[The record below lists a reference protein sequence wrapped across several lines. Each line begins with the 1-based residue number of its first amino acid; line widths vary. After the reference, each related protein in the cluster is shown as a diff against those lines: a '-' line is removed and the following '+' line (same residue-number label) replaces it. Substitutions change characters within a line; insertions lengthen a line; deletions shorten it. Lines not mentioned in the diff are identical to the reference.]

1 MHGDIAESIIKRQES
16 LASQRSN
23 WNNLWQQVAD
33 KVSPG
38 KGFNTLKTP
47 GQRNEEVIF
56 DSTAVSDSE
65 KFASVMESMLT
76 PRAQKWH
83 SLKPKNPD
91 LENNQAVMEW
101 CEYVTDML
109 FSLRYSARAN
119 FAGQFHEAFLSLG
132 NFGTGAVY
140 VDDEVGR
147 GIRYKSIFLGELYLT
162 ENSHGFIDT
171 VYRRFMLSPQ
181 QAMIEYGADK
191 DKLPDKLVTDFEQGK
206 YDTQY
211 CFIHAVIPQDD
222 AQEKLPPGMRWASY
236 HVCVDNKALVRKPSG
251 YFSFPYAI
259 GRYITEPGEIYGRGP
274 GITVLADIKTINQM
288 SKANMRAAE
297 LSVTPPLVAPTLD
310 NLVGGVKFLPGAVNY
325 GAMSMDGKPLL
336 APVNLAGSV
345 PIGLEVEEQ
354 RRQVIH
360 NAYLVTLFDILIREP
375 GMTATEAL
383 LRAQERGMLLAP
395 ILGRMQAEM
404 ISPTVERELDIIS
417 RAGLLPPPPEDLM
430 EAGGVVLNIEYDA
443 AINRAQR
450 SEEATAIM
458 QTLEMA
464 LPLAQ
469 VDPAVTKLFK
479 VVEVGREL
487 ALINGMP
494 AKLLRTSEE
503 VYEMQQAEQQAQMMQ
518 QMAAAAPAMTQS
530 VKDVAEAGKIEAET
544 ANIQQ
549 QGAVQ

>member
-1 MHGDIAESIIKRQES
+1 MSITADDIIKRQDS

-23 WNNLWQQVAD
+23 WDSLWQRVAD
-33 KVSPG
+33 VVSPG
-38 KGFNTLKTP
+38 KGFTATRTP
-47 GQRNEEVIF
+47 GQRNEQNIF

-91 LENNQAVMEW
+91 LENNQAIMEW

-140 VDDEVGR
+140 VADDVGR
-147 GIRYKSIFLGELYLT
+147 GIRYKSVFLGELYIT
-162 ENSHGFIDT
+162 ENAHGFIDT
-171 VYRRFMLSPQ
+171 VYRKYSMSPQ
-181 QAMIEYGADK
+181 QAMAEYGADA
-191 DKLPDKLVTDFEQGK
+191 DNLPDKLKQDFQQGK
-206 YDTQY
+206 YDTSY

-236 HVCVDNKALVRKPSG
+236 HVCVDNKMLVRKPSG

-259 GRYITEPGEIYGRGP
+259 GRYITEPGEVYGRGP

-288 SKANMRAAE
+288 SKANLRAAE

-310 NLVGGVKFLPGAVNY
+310 NLSGGVKFMPGAVNY

-360 NAYLVTLFDILIREP
+360 NAYLVSLFEILIHEP
-375 GMTATEAL
+375 GMTATQAL

-417 RAGLLPPPPEDLM
+417 RAGLLPPPPEELT
-430 EAGGVVLNIEYDA
+430 ESGGVVLSIEYDA

-464 LPLAQ
+464 LPMAE
-469 VDPAVTKLFK
+469 VDPAITKLFK
-479 VVEVGREL
+479 FVEVGREL
-487 ALINGMP
+487 ANINGMP
-494 AKLLRTSEE
+494 AKLLNTPEE
-503 VYEMQQAEQQAQMMQ
+503 VYAMQQAEQQAQMAQ
-518 QMAAAAPAMTQS
+518 AAIAAAPAMTQS
-530 VKDVAEAGKIEAET
+530 VKDVAEAGKIEAEA

>member
-1 MHGDIAESIIKRQES
+1 MSITADDIIKRQDS

-23 WNNLWQQVAD
+23 WDSLWQRVAD
-33 KVSPG
+33 VVSPG
-38 KGFNTLKTP
+38 KVFTATRTP
-47 GQRNEEVIF
+47 GQRNEQNIF

-91 LENNQAVMEW
+91 LENNQAIMEW

-140 VDDEVGR
+140 VADDVGR
-147 GIRYKSIFLGELYLT
+147 GIRYKSVFLGELYIT
-162 ENSHGFIDT
+162 ENAHGFIDT
-171 VYRRFMLSPQ
+171 VYRKYSMSPQ
-181 QAMIEYGADK
+181 QAMAEYGDDADN
-191 DKLPDKLVTDFEQGK
+191 LPDKLKQDFQQGK
-206 YDTQY
+206 YDASY
-211 CFIHAVIPQDD
+211 CFIHAVIPQDE
-222 AQEKLPPGMRWASY
+222 AAEKLPPGMRWASY
-236 HVCVDNKALVRKPSG
+236 HVCVDNKMLVRKPSG

-259 GRYITEPGEIYGRGP
+259 GRYITEPGEVYGRGP

-288 SKANMRAAE
+288 SKANLRAAE

-310 NLVGGVKFLPGAVNY
+310 NLSGGVKFMPGAVNY

-360 NAYLVTLFDILIREP
+360 NAYLVSLFEILIHEP
-375 GMTATEAL
+375 GMTATQAL

-417 RAGLLPPPPEDLM
+417 RAGLLPPPPEELT
-430 EAGGVVLNIEYDA
+430 ESGGVVLSIEYDA

-464 LPLAQ
+464 LPMAQ
-469 VDPAVTKLFK
+469 VDPAITKLFK
-479 VVEVGREL
+479 FVEVGREL
-487 ALINGMP
+487 ANINGMP
-494 AKLLRTSEE
+494 AKLLNTPEE
-503 VYEMQQAEQQAQMMQ
+503 VYAMQQAEQQAQMMQ
-518 QMAAAAPAMTQS
+518 QAIAAAPAMTQS
-530 VKDVAEAGKIEAET
+530 VKDVAEAGKIEAEA

>member
-1 MHGDIAESIIKRQES
+1 MSITADDIIKRQDS

-23 WNNLWQQVAD
+23 WDSLWQRVAD
-33 KVSPG
+33 VVSPG
-38 KGFNTLKTP
+38 KGFTATRTP
-47 GQRNEEVIF
+47 GQRNEQNIF

-91 LENNQAVMEW
+91 LENNQAIMEW

-140 VDDEVGR
+140 VADDVGR
-147 GIRYKSIFLGELYLT
+147 GIRYKSVFLGELYIT
-162 ENSHGFIDT
+162 ENAHGFIDT
-171 VYRRFMLSPQ
+171 VYRKYSMSPQ
-181 QAMIEYGADK
+181 QAMAEYGADA
-191 DKLPDKLVTDFEQGK
+191 DNLPDKLKQDFQQGK
-206 YDTQY
+206 YDTSY

-236 HVCVDNKALVRKPSG
+236 HVCVDNKMLVRKPSG

-259 GRYITEPGEIYGRGP
+259 GRYITEPGEVYGRGP

-288 SKANMRAAE
+288 SKVNLRAAE

-310 NLVGGVKFLPGAVNY
+310 NLSGGVKFMPGAVNY
-325 GAMSMDGKPLL
+325 GAMSLDGKPLL
-336 APVNLAGSV
+336 APINLAGSV

-360 NAYLVTLFDILIREP
+360 RAYLVDLFDILIREP
-375 GMTATEAL
+375 GMTATQAL

-417 RAGLLPPPPEDLM
+417 RAGLLPPPPEELT
-430 EAGGVVLNIEYDA
+430 ESGGVVLNIEYDA

-464 LPLAQ
+464 LPMAQ
-469 VDPAVTKLFK
+469 VDPAITKLFK
-479 VVEVGREL
+479 FVEVGREL
-487 ALINGMP
+487 ANINGMP
-494 AKLLRTSEE
+494 AKLLNTPEE
-503 VYEMQQAEQQAQMMQ
+503 VYAMQQAEQQAQMMQ
-518 QMAAAAPAMTQS
+518 QAIAAAPAMTQS
-530 VKDVAEAGKIEAET
+530 VKDVAEAGKIEAEA

>member
-1 MHGDIAESIIKRQES
+1 MQGNVAENIIKRQES
-16 LASQRSN
+16 LAGMRSN
-23 WNNLWQQVAD
+23 WETLWQDVAD

-38 KGFNTLKTP
+38 KGFSTTKTP
-47 GQRNEEVIF
+47 GQRNEQVIF
-56 DSTAVSDSE
+56 DSTAVSDAD

-140 VDDEVGR
+140 IADEEGV
-147 GIRYKSIFLGELYLT
+147 GIRYRSVYLGEMYIA

-171 VYRRFMLSPQ
+171 VYRKYTMSPQ
-181 QAMIEYGADK
+181 QAVAEYGEDNDALPK
-191 DKLPDKLVTDFEQGK
+191 KLLDDFEKGK
-206 YDTQY
+206 YDTLY
-211 CFIHAVIPQDD
+211 CFIHAVIPQYD

-236 HVCVDNKALVRKPSG
+236 HVSVDEKTLVRKPSG

-259 GRYITEPGEIYGRGP
+259 GRYVTEPGEIYGRGP
-274 GITVLADIKTINQM
+274 GITVLADIKTVNQM
-288 SKANMRAAE
+288 NKANLWAAE
-297 LSVTPPLVAPTLD
+297 MAVTPPLLAPTAD
-310 NLVGGVKFLPGAVNY
+310 NLMGGVKFSPRAVNY
-325 GAMSMDGKPLL
+325 GGMSMDGRPLI
-336 APVNLAGSV
+336 APVDMGANL
-345 PIGLEVEEQ
+345 PFGLEAMEQ
-354 RRQVIH
+354 KSRVIDD
-360 NAYLVTLFDILIREP
+360 AYLVTLFEILVREP

-417 RAGLLPPPPEDLM
+417 RAGLLPPPPQELLDS
-430 EAGGVVLNIEYDA
+430 GGVLLNIEYDA
-443 AINRAQR
+443 AINRVQR

-458 QTLEMA
+458 QTIEMVA
-464 LPLAQ
+464 PMAQ
-469 VDPAVTKLFK
+469 IDPAVTKLFK
-479 VVEVGREL
+479 FVEVGREL
-487 ALINGMP
+487 ANINGMP
-494 AKLLRTSEE
+494 AKLLNTPED
-503 VYEMQQAEQQAQMMQ
+503 VYAMMQAEQQAQAMQ
-518 QMAAAAPAMTQS
+518 QMLQAAPAMTQS
-530 VKDVAEAGKIEAET
+530 VKDVAEAGKIEAEA

-549 QGAVQ
+549 AGTV

>member
-1 MHGDIAESIIKRQES
+1 MTITADDIIKRQDS

-23 WNNLWQQVAD
+23 WDSLWQRVAD
-33 KVSPG
+33 VVSPG
-38 KGFNTLKTP
+38 KGFTATRTP
-47 GQRNEEVIF
+47 GQRNEQNIF

-91 LENNQAVMEW
+91 LENNQAIMEW

-140 VDDEVGR
+140 VADDVGR
-147 GIRYKSIFLGELYLT
+147 GIRYKSVFLGELYIT
-162 ENSHGFIDT
+162 ENAHGFIDT
-171 VYRRFMLSPQ
+171 VYRKYSMSPQ
-181 QAMIEYGADK
+181 QAMAEYGDDADN
-191 DKLPDKLVTDFEQGK
+191 LPDKLKQDFQQGK

-236 HVCVDNKALVRKPSG
+236 HVCVDNKMLVRKPSG

-288 SKANMRAAE
+288 SKANLRAAE

-310 NLVGGVKFLPGAVNY
+310 NLSGGVKFMPGAVNY

-360 NAYLVTLFDILIREP
+360 NAYLVSLFEILIREP

-417 RAGLLPPPPEDLM
+417 RAGLLPPPPEELA
-430 EAGGVVLNIEYDA
+430 ESGGVVLSIEYDA

-464 LPLAQ
+464 LPMAQ
-469 VDPAVTKLFK
+469 VDPAITKLFK
-479 VVEVGREL
+479 FVEVGREL
-487 ALINGMP
+487 ANINGMP
-494 AKLLRTSEE
+494 AKLLNTPEE
-503 VYEMQQAEQQAQMMQ
+503 VYQMQQAEQQAQMAQ
-518 QMAAAAPAMTQS
+518 AAIAAAPAMTQS
-530 VKDVAEAGKIEAET
+530 VKDVAEAGKIEAEA

>member
-1 MHGDIAESIIKRQES
+1 MSITADDIIKRQDS

-23 WNNLWQQVAD
+23 WDSLWQRVAD
-33 KVSPG
+33 VVSPG
-38 KGFNTLKTP
+38 KGFTATRTP
-47 GQRNEEVIF
+47 GQRNEQNIF

-91 LENNQAVMEW
+91 LENNQAIMEW

-140 VDDEVGR
+140 VADDVGR
-147 GIRYKSIFLGELYLT
+147 GIRYKSVFLGELYIT
-162 ENSHGFIDT
+162 ENAHGFIDT
-171 VYRRFMLSPQ
+171 VYRKYSMSPQ
-181 QAMIEYGADK
+181 QAMAEYGADA
-191 DKLPDKLVTDFEQGK
+191 DNLPDKLKQDFQQGK
-206 YDTQY
+206 YDTSY

-222 AQEKLPPGMRWASY
+222 AAEKLPPGMRWASY
-236 HVCVDNKALVRKPSG
+236 HVCVDNKMLVRKPSG

-259 GRYITEPGEIYGRGP
+259 GRYITEPGEVYGRGP

-288 SKANMRAAE
+288 SKANLRAAE

-310 NLVGGVKFLPGAVNY
+310 NLSGGVKFMPGAVNY

-360 NAYLVTLFDILIREP
+360 NAYLVSLFEILIHEP
-375 GMTATEAL
+375 GMTATQAL
-383 LRAQERGMLLAP
+383 LRVQERGMLLAP

-417 RAGLLPPPPEDLM
+417 RAGLLPPPPEELA
-430 EAGGVVLNIEYDA
+430 ESGGVVLSIEYDA

-458 QTLEMA
+458 QTIEMA
-464 LPLAQ
+464 LPMAQ
-469 VDPAVTKLFK
+469 VDPAITKLFK
-479 VVEVGREL
+479 FVEVGREL
-487 ALINGMP
+487 ANINGMP
-494 AKLLRTSEE
+494 AKLLNTPEE
-503 VYEMQQAEQQAQMMQ
+503 VYAMVQAEQQAQMAQ
-518 QMAAAAPAMTQS
+518 AAIAAAPAMTQS
-530 VKDVAEAGKIEAET
+530 VKDVAEAGKIEAEA

>member
-1 MHGDIAESIIKRQES
+1 MTITADDIIKRQDS

-23 WNNLWQQVAD
+23 WDSLWQRVAD
-33 KVSPG
+33 VVSPV
-38 KGFNTLKTP
+38 KGFTATRTP
-47 GQRNEEVIF
+47 GQRNEQNIF

-91 LENNQAVMEW
+91 LENNQAIMEW

-140 VDDEVGR
+140 VADDVGR
-147 GIRYKSIFLGELYLT
+147 GIRYKSVFLGELYIT
-162 ENSHGFIDT
+162 ENAHGFIDT
-171 VYRRFMLSPQ
+171 VYRKYSMSPQ
-181 QAMIEYGADK
+181 QAMAEYGADA
-191 DKLPDKLVTDFEQGK
+191 DNLPDKLKQDFQQGK
-206 YDTQY
+206 YDTSY

-236 HVCVDNKALVRKPSG
+236 HVCVDNKMLVRKPSG

-259 GRYITEPGEIYGRGP
+259 GRYITEPGEVYGRGP

-288 SKANMRAAE
+288 SKVNLRAAE

-310 NLVGGVKFLPGAVNY
+310 NLSGGIKFMPGAVNY
-325 GAMSMDGKPLL
+325 GTMTMDGKPLL
-336 APVNLAGSV
+336 APVSLAGSV

-360 NAYLVTLFDILIREP
+360 RAYLVDLFDILIREP
-375 GMTATEAL
+375 GMTATQAL

-417 RAGLLPPPPEDLM
+417 RAGLLPPPPEELT
-430 EAGGVVLNIEYDA
+430 ESGGVVLSIEYDA

-464 LPLAQ
+464 LPMAQ
-469 VDPAVTKLFK
+469 VDPAITKLFK
-479 VVEVGREL
+479 FVEVGREL
-487 ALINGMP
+487 ANINGMP
-494 AKLLRTSEE
+494 AKLLNTPEE
-503 VYEMQQAEQQAQMMQ
+503 VYAMQQAEQQAQMMQ
-518 QMAAAAPAMTQS
+518 QAIAAAPAMTQS
-530 VKDVAEAGKIEAET
+530 VKDVAEAGKIEAEA

>member
-1 MHGDIAESIIKRQES
+1 MHGGIAENIIRRQEN
-16 LASQRSN
+16 LASLRVN
-23 WNNLWQQVAD
+23 WDNLWQQVAD

-38 KGFNTLKTP
+38 KGFSALRRP
-47 GQRNEEVIF
+47 GQRNEQGIF

-83 SLKPKNPD
+83 SLKPKDPD
-91 LENNQAVMEW
+91 LADNQAVIEW
-101 CEYVTDML
+101 CESVTDIL
-109 FSLRYSARAN
+109 FGLRYSARAN

-140 VDDEVGR
+140 VADEVGR
-147 GIRYKSIFLGELYLT
+147 GVRYKSIFLGELFIT
-162 ENSHGFIDT
+162 ENSHGFVDT
-171 VYRRFMLSPQ
+171 VYRRYMLTPQ
-181 QAMIEYGADK
+181 QAAAEYGADNPG
-191 DKLPDKLVTDFEQGK
+191 LPDKLKADFAAGK

-236 HVCVDNKALVRKPSG
+236 HVCVDNKALLRPPSG

-288 SKANMRAAE
+288 SKANLRAAE
-297 LSVTPPLVAPTLD
+297 LTVTPPLLAPSLD
-310 NLVGGVKFLPGAVNY
+310 NLTGGVKFMPGAVNY
-325 GAMSMDGKPLL
+325 GAMSPDGKPLL
-336 APVNLAGSV
+336 APINLAGNL
-345 PIGLEVEEQ
+345 PIGLEAEEQ

-360 NAYLVTLFDILIREP
+360 RAYLVDLFEILVREP
-375 GMTATEAL
+375 GMTATQAL

-404 ISPTVERELDIIS
+404 ISPTVERELDIIA
-417 RAGLLPPPPEDLM
+417 RAGLLPPLPDEL
-430 EAGGVVLNIEYDA
+430 AQGGGLVLSIEYDA

-458 QTLEMA
+458 QTLEMT

-469 VDPAVTKLFK
+469 ADPGVTKLFK
-479 VVEVGREL
+479 FTEVGREL
-487 ALINGMP
+487 AAINGMP
-494 AKLLRTSEE
+494 AKLLRSQEE
-503 VYEMQQAEQQAQMMQ
+503 LQQIEAAEAEMQMMQ
-518 QMAAAAPAMTQS
+518 QMMQQAAAQQG
-530 VKDVAEAGKIEAET
+530 VAQQGVDTET
-544 ANIQQ
+544 AG
-549 QGAVQ
+549 GAGTIRGETP

>member
-1 MHGDIAESIIKRQES
+1 MIITADDIIKRQDS

-23 WNNLWQQVAD
+23 WDSLWQRVAD
-33 KVSPG
+33 VVSPG
-38 KGFNTLKTP
+38 KGFTATRTP
-47 GQRNEEVIF
+47 GQRNEQNIF

-91 LENNQAVMEW
+91 LENNQAIMEW

-119 FAGQFHEAFLSLG
+119 FAGQFHEAFLALG

-140 VDDEVGR
+140 VADDVGR
-147 GIRYKSIFLGELYLT
+147 GIRYKSVFLGELYIT
-162 ENSHGFIDT
+162 ENAHGFIDT
-171 VYRRFMLSPQ
+171 VYRKYSMSPQ
-181 QAMIEYGADK
+181 QAMAEYGADA
-191 DKLPDKLVTDFEQGK
+191 DNLPDKLKQDFQQGK
-206 YDTQY
+206 YDTSY

-236 HVCVDNKALVRKPSG
+236 HVCVDNKMLVRKPSG

-259 GRYITEPGEIYGRGP
+259 GRYITEPGEVYGRGP

-288 SKANMRAAE
+288 SKVNLRAAE

-310 NLVGGVKFLPGAVNY
+310 NLSGGVKFMPGAVNY
-325 GAMSMDGKPLL
+325 GAMSLDGKPLL
-336 APVNLAGSV
+336 APINLAGSV

-360 NAYLVTLFDILIREP
+360 RAYLVDLFDILIREP
-375 GMTATEAL
+375 GMTATQAL

-417 RAGLLPPPPEDLM
+417 RAGLLPPPPEELT
-430 EAGGVVLNIEYDA
+430 ESGGVVLSIEYDA

-464 LPLAQ
+464 LPMAQ
-469 VDPAVTKLFK
+469 VDPAITKLFK
-479 VVEVGREL
+479 FVEVGREL
-487 ALINGMP
+487 ANINGMP
-494 AKLLRTSEE
+494 AKLLNTPEE
-503 VYEMQQAEQQAQMMQ
+503 VYAMQQAEQQAQMMQ
-518 QMAAAAPAMTQS
+518 QAIAAAPAMTQS
-530 VKDVAEAGKIEAET
+530 VKDVAEAGKIEAEA